1 MAPPPNSDALE
12 NQELLQRQKRLLSFM
27 LSKKVPP
34 VPTQDERKP
43 YPASSANIF
52 SRMFFWWLSPV
63 MKSGYKRT
71 LQPDDLFYLTDD
83 IKVQHM
89 ADAFYGYMSNDIAKA
104 RQQHISEKCK
114 ERGETLENSSVD
126 PETDLQDFKLSK
138 FLTVWALAKTFK
150 WQYTWACI
158 CLTLSNVGQTTLP
171 LLSKKLIEYV
181 ELKALGHETG
191 IGKGLGYS
199 FGTAIIVFVIG
210 VFINHFFYRS
220 MITGAQAKA
229 VLTKALLDKSF
240 KLNAEA
246 RHKYPLG
253 KITSMLG
260 TDLSRIDFALGFQPF
275 LIVFPVPIGI
285 AIAILIINIGP
296 ASLVGVGIL
305 FVFMIAIAFS
315 TGKLFA
321 YRKKANFYTDS
332 RVNYIKEAL
341 TNLKVI
347 KFYSWEPP
355 YHENI
360 SNVRKKE
367 MKIIYRMQVLRNVV
381 TSFAMSL
388 TLFASMTAFLVL
400 YAIRTHNRDP
410 ASIFSSLSLYNT
422 LTQQVFLLPM
432 ALASGADAFMGIS
445 RVGEFMSQGEIRE
458 GENSIEATPEMKQ
471 LMEQDD
477 LAIEV
482 DHADFEWETFADEED
497 PDKKKD
503 VDGDDEDKNTADV
516 ITSTHEVTSEK
527 SYAKENGS
535 STIASNSEEKEKEKA
550 QSKDLEEEV
559 TFKGLK
565 DINIKVKKGEFI
577 VITGLIGS
585 GKSSFLNALSGF
597 MKRTNG
603 TVSVNGSLL
612 LCGYPWVQNNT
623 VKENIV
629 FGSEWNEEKYNKVI
643 YACSLEADLE
653 ILPAGDRTEIGER
666 GITLSGGQK
675 ARINLARAVYADKE
689 IILLDDVLSAV
700 DARVGKHIMNNCILD
715 LLKDKTRI
723 LATHQLSLI
732 GSADRVIFLNPN
744 GTIDV
749 GKFEEL
755 QATNESFSKLM
766 AYNSESKKENDE
778 DEDND
783 NDEPQDGIEQEEDPM
798 EDELEEERKMIQRQ
812 ITQRTQPEDKEVEDE
827 EGRHREFNVDNTA
840 DGTLIEAEDRAVNA
854 ISLSVYKEYIVLG
867 SGRFSPWIVVPVLL
881 TFIILATFCQIF
893 TNTWLS
899 FWTGH
904 KFDQPDKVYIGVYIM
919 FAFLSFIIL
928 TLEFIVL
935 VYITNT
941 AAVMLNVMAVKKVL
955 HAPMSFM
962 DTTPMG
968 RILNR
973 FTKDTDVLDN
983 EIGDQLRFFL
993 FVLAN
998 IIGVL
1003 ILCIIYLPWF
1013 AIAIPFLGF
1022 LFVSIANYY
1031 QASAREIKR
1040 LEAIQRSLVYNNFDE
1055 TLSGMITI
1063 KAYHATERF
1072 ALKNNYLIDRM
1083 NEAYYITIANQRWLA
1098 IHMDFVAAL
1107 FALLIALLCVNRVFN
1122 ISASSVGLIV
1132 SYVFQIAGQLSMLI
1146 RTFTQVE
1153 NEMNSAERLHT
1164 YAQNLPKEAPYVITE
1179 NTPPPNWPH
1188 RGAIEFDNAS
1198 LAYRPGLPLVL
1209 KNLNFKINPMEKI
1222 GICGRTGAG
1231 KSSIMT
1237 ALYRLS
1243 ELESGKIIIDDIDI
1257 STLGLK
1263 DLRSKLSIIPQDP
1276 VLFRGS
1282 IRKNLDPFNEHSDD
1296 KLWDALR
1303 RTGLIEESR
1312 LDIVKKQIKPTIE
1325 HKNQDTK
1332 KKNKKDNKKDNG
1344 NGDSGSGS
1352 GSGDVS
1358 STLHKFHLDQ
1368 TVEEEGSNFS
1378 LGERQLIA
1386 FARALVRDSRIL
1398 ILDEATSSVDYETD
1412 SKIQHTIIKE
1422 FKDCTILCIAHRLK
1436 TIINYDRILVLD
1448 KGEIKEFDTPW
1459 NLFNTENSI
1468 FQQMCHRSNITEQDF
1483 QEATGF

>member
-1 MAPPPNSDALE
+1 MGPPPPPPPPPNSDALE

-34 VPTQDERKP
+34 VPTEDERKP

-89 ADAFYGYMSNDIAKA
+89 ADTFYRYMTEDIAKA
-104 RQQHISEKCK
+104 QQQHIIEKCK

-126 PETDLQDFKLSK
+126 SDTDLQDFKLSK

-191 IGKGLGYS
+191 IGKGIGYS

-246 RHKYPLG
+246 KHKYPLG

-367 MKIIYRMQVLRNVV
+367 MKIIYHMQVLRNIV

-400 YAIRTHNRDP
+400 YAIRTHGRDP

-445 RVGEFMSQGEIRE
+445 RVGEFMSQGEIPK

-471 LMEQDD
+471 LMEQED

-482 DHADFEWETFADEED
+482 DHADFEWETFADEET
-497 PDKKKD
+497 PDEKKANSKEEKKKEEEENH
-503 VDGDDEDKNTADV
+503 VDV

-527 SYAKENGS
+527 SYSKENGN
-535 STIASNSEEKEKEKA
+535 STIAS
-550 QSKDLEEEV
+550 SKDTEVEEEEV

-565 DINIKVKKGEFI
+565 DIDIKVKKGEFI

-585 GKSSFLNALSGF
+585 GKSSLLNALSGF

-603 TVSVNGSLL
+603 SVNVNGSLL
-612 LCGYPWVQNNT
+612 LCGYPWVQNTT
-623 VKENIV
+623 VKENII
-629 FGSEWNEEKYNKVI
+629 FGSEWDEEKYNKVI

-675 ARINLARAVYADKE
+675 ARINLARAVYANKD

-715 LLKDKTRI
+715 LLKNKTRI

-778 DEDND
+778 KE
-783 NDEPQDGIEQEEDPM
+783 EEEEQEELQEENELFGDEDPLD
-798 EDELEEERKMIQRQ
+798 DELEEERKMIQRQ
-812 ITQRTQPEDKEVEDE
+812 VTQRTQPDEKDEEDE
-827 EGRHREFNVDNTA
+827 EGRHREFNVDKTA

-854 ISLSVYKEYIVLG
+854 ISLSVYKEYLVLG
-867 SGRFSPWIVVPVLL
+867 SGKFSPWVIVPILL
-881 TFIILATFCQIF
+881 TFIVLATFCQIF

-899 FWTGH
+899 FWTAH
-904 KFDQPDKVYIGVYIM
+904 KFNQPDKFYIGIYIM
-919 FAFLSFIIL
+919 FAFLSFILL

-993 FVLAN
+993 FVFAN

-1003 ILCIIYLPWF
+1003 ILCVIYLPWF

-1146 RTFTQVE
+1146 RTYTQVE

-1164 YAQNLPKEAPYVITE
+1164 YAQNLPKEAPYIITE
-1179 NTPPPNWPH
+1179 NTPPPNWPNK
-1188 RGAIEFDNAS
+1188 GAIEFDNAS

-1209 KNLNFKINPMEKI
+1209 KNLKFKINPMEKI

-1312 LDIVKKQIKPTIE
+1312 LDIVKKQIKPKIE
-1325 HKNQDTK
+1325 N
-1332 KKNKKDNKKDNG
+1332 NKKDDKKKEEEEEEEDDDDDDG
-1344 NGDSGSGS
+1344 VG
-1352 GSGDVS
+1352 

-1459 NLFNTENSI
+1459 NLFNSENSI